1 MSGVVAMLGRVAEIR
16 AFVQAPVP
24 TSVRATA
31 AAAPSAASTEAF
43 AAALGLATGATAA
56 STTTSPAAASTT
68 TVPTAAAPPTAAP
81 TAAAPA
87 PAAGGA
93 TGDALVAAAS
103 AYLGQPYVWGGE
115 SLAEGGFDCSGLV
128 QRSLADIGV
137 TGVPRTAREQMTTG
151 TEVPSLD
158 DARPGDLVVLGG
170 GSHIGI
176 YVGEGKMIDAPRPG
190 KTVTVRDVYAEPTTI
205 RRVLPDAAP
214 TAAAASAQARTLAS
228 FAGVTS

>member
-1 MSGVVAMLGRVAEIR
+1 MSGVVAMLSRVAEIR
-16 AFVQAPVP
+16 AFVQAPAP
-24 TSVRATA
+24 TSVRSAATA
-31 AAAPSAASTEAF
+31 PASTEAF

-56 STTTSPAAASTT
+56 PTVTGAAT
-68 TVPTAAAPPTAAP
+68 TVPTTSAPTTAAP
-81 TAAAPA
+81 TTAAAPVT
-87 PAAGGA
+87 AAGGA

-190 KTVTVRDVYAEPTTI
+190 RTVTVRDVYAEPTTI
-205 RRVLPDAAP
+205 RRLLPDAAP
-214 TAAAASAQARTLAS
+214 TAAAASAQARALAS

>member
-1 MSGVVAMLGRVAEIR
+1 MSGVVAMLSRVAEIR
-16 AFVQAPVP
+16 AFVQAPAP
-24 TSVRATA
+24 TSVRSA
-31 AAAPSAASTEAF
+31 AATPSSTEAF

-56 STTTSPAAASTT
+56 PTVTGAAP
-68 TVPTAAAPPTAAP
+68 TVPTTSAPTTAAP
-81 TAAAPA
+81 TTAAPA
-87 PAAGGA
+87 PVTAAGGA

-205 RRVLPDAAP
+205 RRVLPDAAA
-214 TAAAASAQARTLAS
+214 TAAAASAQARALAS